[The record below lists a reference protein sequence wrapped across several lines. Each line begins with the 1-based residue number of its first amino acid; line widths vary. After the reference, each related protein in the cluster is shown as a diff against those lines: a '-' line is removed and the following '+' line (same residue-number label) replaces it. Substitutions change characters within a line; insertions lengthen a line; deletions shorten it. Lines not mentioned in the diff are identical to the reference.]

1 MGPPDAARMTTAL
14 AFLVL
19 IGVLIT
25 VHELGHFLV
34 AKACGVKVLTFSIGF
49 GPRLIGFTRGETE
62 YRISAIPLGGYV
74 RMFGEDITADI
85 PADEQRRSFL
95 HQPYWRKSAIAVAGP
110 LANFALP
117 VVLFF
122 GLFVGTRDEP
132 APVVGVVVP
141 GDAAAAAGLL
151 AGDRVVAIDAT
162 PVASFVDIQAV
173 IERSAGVPLRFTVE
187 RDGATRDLTVTPR
200 AAPSP
205 TFADPAHTAGRIGV
219 VAGVELPVVAVDDD
233 DKVKPLDRVRA
244 IDGVA
249 VADLDALFAAL
260 DLAAD
265 REVRLDV
272 VTPDPRDAAA
282 PGFSRTVTLA
292 PRAPTASPRVL
303 RFGVLKE
310 EADAPALAQKIG
322 ETRARTVEAQGA
334 RDRRKG
340 LGRAT
345 GLVVKVDDGTV
356 AAELGVQPNADAVVA
371 VDGRFAP
378 MPGDLSGA
386 LFADPD
392 GVHVVGVL
400 GPSGPRLLVFRMLP
414 SPRREMSS
422 FKVFGATLMTA
433 FGDGEMVSRTTSA
446 GQALERACVG
456 TIETAGEVL
465 RGFGLLLSGRFGFE
479 SIGGPITI
487 ARLSGEAAEA
497 GVQGFVSMMAL
508 ISVNLAI
515 LNLLPVPILDG
526 GHLMIF
532 TLEAVL
538 RRRFSVE
545 ARVRAM
551 KVGLLLVGALM
562 LTAILNDVLGLF

>member
-1 MGPPDAARMTTAL
+1 MTTVV
-14 AFLVL
+14 AFLIL

-49 GPRLIGFTRGETE
+49 GPRLVGFTRGETE

-74 RMFGEDITADI
+74 KMYGEDFTAEI
-85 PADEQRRSFL
+85 PPEEQRRSFL
-95 HQPYWRKSAIAVAGP
+95 HQSYGRKSAIAVAGP
-110 LANFALP
+110 LANFVLP
-117 VVLFF
+117 VALFF

-141 GDAAAAAGLL
+141 GDAAAAAGL
-151 AGDRVVAIDAT
+151 ASGDRILAIDGT
-162 PVASFVDIQAV
+162 PVTSFVDMQAV
-173 IERSAGVPLRFTVE
+173 IEKSAGVPLRFSVE
-187 RDGATRDLTVTPR
+187 RDGKPLDLTVVPR

-205 TFADPAHTAGRIGV
+205 TFADPTHTSGRIGV
-219 VAGVELPVVAVDDD
+219 VAGQELPVVAVDDD
-233 DKVKPLDRVRA
+233 AKVKALDRISAV
-244 IDGVA
+244 DGVPTSS
-249 VADLDALFAAL
+249 LDQVWAAL
-260 DLAAD
+260 DAASA
-265 REVRLDV
+265 RAVKLEVT
-272 VTPDPRDAAA
+272 TPDPRDAKA

-292 PRAPTASPRVL
+292 PPSAHAPPRLL

-310 EADAPALAQKIG
+310 ELAAPALAQQIG
-322 ETRARTVEAQGA
+322 ETRARTVEAQGE

-345 GLVVKVDDGTV
+345 GLVVQVEEGTV
-356 AAELGVQPNADAVVA
+356 AAELGVKAGADAVVA
-371 VDGRFAP
+371 VDGRFLA

-392 GVHVVGVL
+392 GIHTLGVL
-400 GPSGPRLLVFRMLP
+400 GPDGPRVLVFRMLP
-414 SPRREMSS
+414 SARRELSS

-433 FGDGEMVSRTTSA
+433 YGDGTTVQRTTSA
-446 GQALERACVG
+446 AQALERACAATVD
-456 TIETAGEVL
+456 TTTEVV

-497 GVQGFVSMMAL
+497 GLAGFIHMMAL

-532 TLEAVL
+532 TLEAVT

-545 ARVRAM
+545 ARLKAM

-562 LTAILNDVLGLF
+562 VVALLNDVLGLF